1 METARIGV
9 EVVVH
14 EGYGCLVGTI
24 DCFASYKFADYAA
37 EAAVAGGGAG
47 RCEAQASFSRAI
59 VDTCDFVAVRVKYH
73 PPGKEPDI
81 GLGCTCLVDV
91 GVKGQVLHHTLEGA
105 EKRLGK
111 AGNGL
116 SLAVEGT
123 YVVFYGHEG
132 RCNRRKV
139 KRRCVLGK
147 QGVKARFPIGHAAHE
162 ILESIDVPYLDEVAH
177 GSWRISHVRELA
189 HRACSYGIVAAC
201 HYPDRHASGRIVY
214 YGQRYASGVGAGRNG
229 HVEYERIGRQLD
241 MMAELI

>member
-1 METARIGV
+1 M
-9 EVVVH
+9 
-14 EGYGCLVGTI
+14 
-24 DCFASYKFADYAA
+24 
-37 EAAVAGGGAG
+37 
-47 RCEAQASFSRAI
+47 
-59 VDTCDFVAVRVKYH
+59 RVKYN
-73 PPGKEPDI
+73 PPGKEADI

-91 GVKGQVLHHTLEGA
+91 GVKGQVLHHALEGA

-123 YVVFYGHEG
+123 YIVFYGHEG

-139 KRRCVLGK
+139 QGRCILGK
-147 QGVKARFPIGHAAHE
+147 QGVKARLPIGHAAHE
-162 ILESIDVPYLDEVAH
+162 ILESIYVPYLDEVAH
-177 GSWRISHVRELA
+177 GRWRISHVRELA
-189 HRACSYGIVAAC
+189 HRACSYGIVASG
-201 HYPDRHASGRIVY
+201 HNPDRHASGCIVH